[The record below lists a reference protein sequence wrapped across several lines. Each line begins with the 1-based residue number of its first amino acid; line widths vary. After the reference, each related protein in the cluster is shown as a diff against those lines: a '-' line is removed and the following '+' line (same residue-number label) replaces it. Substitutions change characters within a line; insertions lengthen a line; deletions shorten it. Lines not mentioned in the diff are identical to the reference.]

1 MIQSRCRLFP
11 CAAML
16 ASLFSVQAQVD
27 PPKRSL
33 DVVVEDRVGRPVVT
47 LQQADFDVVEN
58 GHAHAV
64 EAVLTPAA
72 LRNEPRY
79 LALIF
84 DKLNAAADSGWMA
97 REAGLAMIAKAGPA
111 TRIAVLCA
119 GELASVETA
128 FTLDRA
134 ATRRAVRAAVRCS
147 EALNTVVAVSAP
159 LWALPGRKHAAIFTA
174 GSGFGDRHTGQLGL
188 AIRVANEARIAVYAI
203 DVSAGGGA
211 DPALGRL
218 AKDTGGAVVRAVKD
232 WREAAARVVGGLE
245 NYYELQWPAAE
256 AWDGQRVEV
265 LVHAPGLRVSARRS
279 FRVGV
284 DPAPGSGNEVASVW
298 NSRTK

>member
-1 MIQSRCRLFP
+1 MDS
-11 CAAML
+11 
-16 ASLFSVQAQVD
+16 
-27 PPKRSL
+27 PKRSL
-33 DVVVEDRVGRPVVT
+33 DAVVEDRAGRPVVT
-47 LQQADFDVVEN
+47 LQRADFDVVEN
-58 GHAHAV
+58 GRAHAV

-84 DKLNAAADSGWMA
+84 DKLDAAADSGRMA
-97 REAGLAMIAKAGPA
+97 REAGLAMIAQAGPA

-119 GELASVETA
+119 GEPAPLETA

-134 ATRRAVRAAVRCS
+134 AVRCS
-147 EALNTVVAVSAP
+147 GALDAVVAVSAP

-174 GSGFGDRHTGQLGL
+174 GSGSGDSRIGQLGL
-188 AIRVANEARIAVYAI
+188 AIRAANEARIAVYAI

-211 DPALGRL
+211 DPALGHL
-218 AKDTGGAVVRAVKD
+218 AKETGGALVRVTRD
-232 WREAAARVVGGLE
+232 SREAVARVVGGLE

-279 FRVGV
+279 FRVGA
-284 DPAPGSGNEVASVW
+284 DPAPGSGNEVASV
-298 NSRTK
+298 RILRPAKR